1 MKYTGLFLLLT
12 LIYTNAFCQNHRTTR
27 IHIIPDSIKATGFY
41 TEVTM
46 TDSRNSKKNISGI
59 SVNEATVRLEHDK
72 EEKLVEFL
80 FFDNKGKDIAFGS
93 AIYPYGLGNA
103 WKHEWNYDETYPL
116 LILTASDSASH
127 STIFSGY
134 IYLAREKKW
143 KLISTRLYKDTIRL
157 KYLWPGNTEV
167 NKKSSATYSNRWL
180 LRSNNSWKALDDQT
194 AKPPALRP
202 MSNIDSLYQ
211 QKTEEDI
218 LIAKL
223 PKDSVTYKDGI
234 FYQLLKQGD
243 KTQVAV
249 TDTVVV
255 HYKGWLYSNG
265 NVFDETKEKP
275 ATFPLSRLIK
285 GWQTGLIECRV
296 GGKIRLFIPSGSAY
310 GIRTFSPNIPP
321 NSILVFDVEVLEVKE
336 KVEK

>member
-1 MKYTGLFLLLT
+1 MKYIGQFLLMT
-12 LIYTNAFCQNHRTTR
+12 IICISGFCQNRHTTR

-41 TEVTM
+41 AEVMM

-59 SVNEATVRLEHDK
+59 SINEATVRLEHDK
-72 EEKLVEFL
+72 EEKLVEFI

-103 WKHEWNYDETYPL
+103 WKYEWNYDETYPL

-134 IYLAREKKW
+134 IYLAAEKKW
-143 KLISTRLYKDTIRL
+143 KLLSTRLYKDTIKL
-157 KYLWPGNTEV
+157 KYLWPGSSEV
-167 NKKSSATYSNRWL
+167 NKRSSATYGNRWL

-194 AKPPALRP
+194 TKPPVLRP

-211 QKTEEDI
+211 QKIEEDT
-218 LIAKL
+218 LIARL
-223 PKDSVTYKDGI
+223 PKDSVVYKEGI
-234 FYQLLKQGD
+234 FYQPLKEG
-243 KTQVAV
+243 TGRMVNV

-255 HYKGWLYSNG
+255 HYKGSLLSNG
-265 NVFDETKEKP
+265 SIFDETKEKP
-275 ATFPLSRLIK
+275 ATFPLNRLIR
-285 GWQTGLIECRV
+285 GWQTGLTACRV

-310 GIRTFSPNIPP
+310 GIRTFATRIPP
-321 NSILVFDVEVLEVKE
+321 NSTLVFDVEVLEVKE